1 MLLFWSYNF
10 SINDLSDDVI
20 CNIAVYADDNSL
32 YSKCDQATVLWQQLD
47 LVEFEHQSDLEDWID
62 AGNGLLISMLEKLSF
77 FPLTVLT
84 TLVLLI

>member
-10 SINDLSDDVI
+10 SINDLPDDVI

-32 YSKCDQATVLWQQLD
+32 YSKCDKATVLWQQLD

-62 AGNGLLISMLEKLSF
+62 AGNGLLISMLENLSF
-77 FPLTVLT
+77 FPLTVLI